1 MPDWRRL
8 VRERLPAL
16 HVRPEREG
24 EIVAEL
30 ALQLEQAYADA
41 LAGGAGEE
49 EALRRALAQL
59 GDWDK
64 LGRGIDVSERRAGF
78 AAGGLHD
85 LRYALRFFRR
95 NPAFTAI
102 ATLTLGFGIGG
113 NTAIFTMV
121 DALVLRGLPYPA
133 PERLMAIETRKAQ
146 QPEIDPWTSAADFFD
161 FREQSRAFSTIAAIS
176 PVWSV
181 VMTGRGRAEQLDAL
195 YVSAGFFPM
204 LGVNAAVGRT
214 FAPEEDRGI
223 QPSNVVV
230 LSNGFWQRRF
240 GGSREVMGQSLN
252 LDGGS
257 YTVIG
262 VLPADFRYAGAPLA
276 GSATEIAVWFPLSS
290 NQLAGSARYVR
301 FLKIAA
307 RLRDG
312 VTAAQ
317 GKEEAQRLGLALAR
331 QYPEFDRGFE
341 WDARPLSEQATG
353 KLRVS
358 MLLLLGTVGFV
369 LLMACANVANLQLA
383 RAAVRQREIAVRVAL
398 GAGAYRLTRQ
408 LLIEGLVLAA
418 MGGMVGLPLAYAGL
432 KLLIAAGPRGLIHAR
447 ETGLDGRALLFTSAA
462 VLACAVLAGLP
473 PAWRMVR
480 SQVGAALR
488 KSGRGLAGGHHR
500 VRAAL
505 VSTQVAVALVLL
517 VGAGLLVRSFLL
529 LLDVNPGFDAR
540 NVATLSTQM
549 PAGARTPAQRAALYR
564 AIRDKLMTIPGV
576 VNAGAVSRLPMTGQN
591 LGSWAFI
598 EGKSVPGQP
607 GFDVEYRVATPSYF
621 ATMGIPLRAGRYFD
635 EHDDANP
642 GAVALINETMARKY
656 WPGEDAVGKRL
667 KLSSTPERA
676 PWITVVG
683 VVGDVRHFAM
693 DIEPRAEVYRT
704 YAVNPLGTPILVI
717 RTSADAAALKSTL
730 SAAVRSVDA
739 EIPTYNEFLMRELV
753 ERSTTERRF
762 VMLLLAGFALAA
774 LLLAGVGIY
783 GTVSQA
789 VAQRTQEIGVR
800 MALGA
805 PRGAVLRMVFGD
817 GLRMM
822 AAGLAA
828 GGAAAAGLA
837 WLMRGMLFEVRPL
850 DPAAF
855 LAAAAT
861 LAVSGAAACYVPARR
876 ATEVDPAIAL
886 RQE

>member
-16 HVRPEREG
+16 HVPPERES
-24 EIVAEL
+24 EIVTEL

-41 LAGGAGEE
+41 VAGGAGEE

-59 GDWDK
+59 GDWNK

-95 NPAFTAI
+95 NPVFTAI

-121 DALVLRGLPYPA
+121 DSLVLRAIPYPA
-133 PERLMAIETRKAQ
+133 PERVMAIETRKAQ
-146 QPEIDPWTSAADFFD
+146 QPEIDPWTSAPDFFD
-161 FREQSRAFSTIAAIS
+161 FREQSRAFSSIAAIS
-176 PVWSV
+176 PVWNV

-195 YVSAGFFPM
+195 YVSAEFFPM

-214 FAPEEDRGI
+214 FAPEEDRRA
-223 QPSNVVV
+223 QRSNVVV
-230 LSNGFWQRRF
+230 LSHGFWQRRF
-240 GGSREVMGQSLN
+240 GGGRDAIGQSLN
-252 LDGGS
+252 LDGGT

-262 VLPADFRYAGAPLA
+262 VLPAEFRYVGAPLA
-276 GSATEIAVWFPLSS
+276 GSATEIAVWFPLAS
-290 NQLAGSARYVR
+290 NQLAGSAR
-301 FLKIAA
+301 FLRYLKLAA

-312 VTAAQ
+312 VTPAQ
-317 GKEEAQRLGLALAR
+317 GREEARRLGAALSV

-341 WDARPLSEQATG
+341 WDARPLSEQVTG

-408 LLIEGLVLAA
+408 LLTEGLVLAA
-418 MGGMVGLPLAYAGL
+418 VGGAVGLPLAYAGL
-432 KLLIAAGPRGLIHAR
+432 KLLIAVGPEGLLHAR
-447 ETGLDGRALLFTSAA
+447 EIRLDGRALLFTSAA

-473 PAWRMVR
+473 PAWRLVR
-480 SQVGAALR
+480 SQIGSALR
-488 KSGRGLAGGHHR
+488 KSGRGLAGGHR

-529 LLDVNPGFDAR
+529 LLDVNPGFDGQ
-540 NVATLSTQM
+540 NVATISTQM
-549 PAGARTPAQRAALYR
+549 PAGASTPALRTTLYR
-564 AIRDKLMTIPGV
+564 AIRDKLLAVPGV
-576 VNAGAVSRLPMTGQN
+576 VNVAAVSRLPMMGQN
-591 LGSWAFI
+591 LGSWAFV

-607 GFDVEYRVATPSYF
+607 GFEVEYRVATPSYF

-635 EHDDANP
+635 EHDDANAS
-642 GAVALINETMARKY
+642 AVLLINETMARKF
-656 WPGEDAVGKRL
+656 WPGENAVGKRL

-683 VVGDVRHFAM
+683 VVGDVRHFGM
-693 DIEPRAEVYRT
+693 DMEPRAEVYRPH
-704 YAVNPLGTPILVI
+704 AVNPLGAPILVI
-717 RTSADAAALKSTL
+717 RTSTDAAALKSTL

-739 EIPTYNEFLMRELV
+739 EIPTYNEFVMRELV
-753 ERSTTERRF
+753 ERSTTQRRF
-762 VMLLLAGFALAA
+762 VMLLLAGFAVAA

-805 PRGAVLRMVFGD
+805 SRGAVLRLVFGE

-850 DPAAF
+850 DPVAFVAAVTTLAAF
-855 LAAAAT
+855 
-861 LAVSGAAACYVPARR
+861 GAAACYVPARR
-876 ATEVDPAIAL
+876 ATQVDPAIAS

>member
-1 MPDWRRL
+1 M
-8 VRERLPAL
+8 
-16 HVRPEREG
+16 
-24 EIVAEL
+24 
-30 ALQLEQAYADA
+30 
-41 LAGGAGEE
+41 
-49 EALRRALAQL
+49 
-59 GDWDK
+59 
-64 LGRGIDVSERRAGF
+64 
-78 AAGGLHD
+78 
-85 LRYALRFFRR
+85 
-95 NPAFTAI
+95 
-102 ATLTLGFGIGG
+102 
-113 NTAIFTMV
+113 
-121 DALVLRGLPYPA
+121 
-133 PERLMAIETRKAQ
+133 
-146 QPEIDPWTSAADFFD
+146 
-161 FREQSRAFSTIAAIS
+161 
-176 PVWSV
+176 
-181 VMTGRGRAEQLDAL
+181 
-195 YVSAGFFPM
+195 
-204 LGVNAAVGRT
+204 
-214 FAPEEDRGI
+214 
-223 QPSNVVV
+223 
-230 LSNGFWQRRF
+230 
-240 GGSREVMGQSLN
+240 
-252 LDGGS
+252 
-257 YTVIG
+257 
-262 VLPADFRYAGAPLA
+262 
-276 GSATEIAVWFPLSS
+276 
-290 NQLAGSARYVR
+290 R

-312 VTAAQ
+312 VTPAQ
-317 GKEEAQRLGLALAR
+317 GREEARRLGAALSM

-341 WDARPLSEQATG
+341 WDARPLSEQVTG

-383 RAAVRQREIAVRVAL
+383 RAVARQREIAVRVAL

-408 LLIEGLVLAA
+408 LLTEGLVLAA
-418 MGGMVGLPLAYAGL
+418 MGGAVGLPLAYAGL
-432 KLLIAAGPRGLIHAR
+432 KVLIAVGPEGLIHAR
-447 ETGLDGRALLFTSAA
+447 EIRLDGRALLFTSAA

-480 SQVGAALR
+480 SQIGVALR

-529 LLDVNPGFDAR
+529 LLDVNPGFDAQ
-540 NVATLSTQM
+540 NVATISTQM
-549 PAGARTPAQRAALYR
+549 PAGAGTPAQRATLYR
-564 AIRDKLMTIPGV
+564 AIRDKLMAVPGV
-576 VNAGAVSRLPMTGQN
+576 VNVAAVSRLPMMGQN
-591 LGSWAFI
+591 LGSWAFV

-635 EHDDANP
+635 EHDDANA
-642 GAVALINETMARKY
+642 GAVLLINETMARKY
-656 WPGEDAVGKRL
+656 WPGENAVGKRL

-683 VVGDVRHFAM
+683 VVGDVRHFGM
-693 DIEPRAEVYRT
+693 DMEPRAEVYRP
-704 YAVNPLGTPILVI
+704 YAVNPLGAPILVI
-717 RTSADAAALKSTL
+717 RTSTDAAALKSTL
-730 SAAVRSVDA
+730 SAAVRGVDA
-739 EIPTYNEFLMRELV
+739 EIPTYNEFVMRELV
-753 ERSTTERRF
+753 ERSTTQRRF

-805 PRGAVLRMVFGD
+805 SRGAVLRLVFGE

-850 DPAAF
+850 DPAGICGGGSDAGGVRRGGMLRAGEAGDAGGSGDCF
-855 LAAAAT
+855 AAGMK
-861 LAVSGAAACYVPARR
+861 VWV
-876 ATEVDPAIAL
+876 E
-886 RQE
+886 

>member
-1 MPDWRRL
+1 MPDWQRL
-8 VRERLPAL
+8 VRDRLPAL
-16 HVRPEREG
+16 HVRPERES

-30 ALQLEQAYADA
+30 ALQVEQAYTDA
-41 LAGGAGEE
+41 VAGGAGEE

-64 LGRGIDVSERRAGF
+64 LGRGIDVSERRARF

-102 ATLTLGFGIGG
+102 AALTLGFGIGG

-121 DALVLRGLPYPA
+121 DALVLRGLPYAA

-161 FREQSRAFSTIAAIS
+161 FREQSRAFSSIAAIS
-176 PVWSV
+176 PVWNV

-195 YVSAGFFPM
+195 YVSAEFFPM
-204 LGVNAAVGRT
+204 LGVNAAMGRT
-214 FAPEEDRGI
+214 FAPEEDRRT
-223 QPSNVVV
+223 QPSRVVV

-240 GGSREVMGQSLN
+240 GGRREVIGQSLN
-252 LDGGS
+252 LDGGT

-262 VLPADFRYAGAPLA
+262 VLPAEFRYAGAPLA

-290 NQLAGSARYVR
+290 NQLAGSVRSVRY
-301 FLKIAA
+301 LKLAA

-312 VTAAQ
+312 VTASQ
-317 GKEEAQRLGLALAR
+317 GREEAQRLGLALSR
-331 QYPEFDRGFE
+331 QYPEFDSGFE
-341 WDARPLSEQATG
+341 WDARLLSEQVTG

-369 LLMACANVANLQLA
+369 LLMACGNVANLQLA

-408 LLIEGLVLAA
+408 LLTEGLVLAA
-418 MGGMVGLPLAYAGL
+418 MGGAVGLPLAYAGL
-432 KLLIAAGPRGLIHAR
+432 KLLIAAGPEGLIHAR
-447 ETGLDGRALLFTSAA
+447 EIRLDGRALLFTSAA

-480 SQVGAALR
+480 SQIGSALR

-529 LLDVNPGFDAR
+529 LLDVNPGFDAQ
-540 NVATLSTQM
+540 NVVTISTQM
-549 PAGARTPAQRAALYR
+549 PAGAGAPAQRATLYR

-576 VNAGAVSRLPMTGQN
+576 VNMGAVSRLPMMGQN
-591 LGSWAFI
+591 LGSLAFL

-621 ATMGIPLRAGRYFD
+621 ATMGIPLHAGRYFG

-642 GAVALINETMARKY
+642 GAVVLINETMARKY

-693 DIEPRAEVYRT
+693 DIEPRAEVYRP
-704 YAVNPLGTPILVI
+704 YAVNPLFAPILVI
-717 RTSADAAALKSTL
+717 RTSTDAAALKSTL
-730 SAAVRSVDA
+730 SAVVRSVDA
-739 EIPTYNEFLMRELV
+739 EIPTYNEFVMRELV
-753 ERSTTERRF
+753 ERSTTQRRF

-805 PRGAVLRMVFGD
+805 SRGAVLRLVFGE

-822 AAGLAA
+822 AAGLVT

-837 WLMRGMLFEVRPL
+837 WVMRGMLFEVRPL
-850 DPAAF
+850 DPPAF
-855 LAAAAT
+855 VAAAAT
-861 LAVSGAAACYVPARR
+861 LAAFGAAACYLPARR
-876 ATEVDPAIAL
+876 ATQVDPAIAL